1 MEIGIILS
9 TGTMQYK
16 LQSSKDLFVR
26 NMTEKE
32 AYSKEKY
39 SKILIWNGLPG
50 ASNKVLIYQL
60 IVSDVA
66 AATCYHLVNLDLD
79 TTCIASGFPL
89 GTVFTIR

>member
-9 TGTMQYK
+9 TRTMQYK

-32 AYSKEKY
+32 VYSKEST

-66 AATCYHLVNLDLD
+66 ARNLLSLSKLGFGYHMY
-79 TTCIASGFPL
+79 C
-89 GTVFTIR
+89 